1 MDYAGSGNYSGAPSG
16 WTQVCAAK
24 NAASIAVFVHL
35 NGASEAAGNSWG
47 IGGTSGGIYAIAI
60 GAVANS
66 SGVDGSVCNAPG
78 TRASSLTTGTPKLG
92 SSGAGDFT
100 ATWATVSGSAASLLF
115 SGPSNLAVWAPG
127 AAAAEGYYYTGVP
140 VAVTYANG
148 SGTPY
153 FSPLA
158 AQIAFLPSAA
168 AAPATTPSP
177 SLTSTPG
184 STPVATPT
192 PAPGAVTTA
201 VSTPA
206 PSPAPTPTV
215 VASPATGI
223 TFVGRSESSAN
234 SANSSVTVAAPAGL
248 QPGDFFVITV
258 SGYQSY
264 PSNTPSGLTALG
276 LVQDVRQYGPDY
288 LAAFAGVYATGG
300 PTAFQFNG
308 LNYPKAV
315 LRAYRGVSRVDAE
328 AFASTSGP
336 GTHLSLPPLPATTGP
351 GDWYVGFYTTD
362 TQRPVCPSDLANGN
376 TDGIQ
381 WQTCDGDKVIPTLG
395 TAPGLETASASAST
409 DWIGFTIDLV
419 ALPPGTL
426 TPSPTPSAS
435 PAPTPVPTA
444 TSTPA
449 PVAGNTTVPDT
460 DSSFIFSRTT
470 VPATGWNTVTN
481 SAYFD
486 GSALASNGC
495 INPPQTGTS
504 VQGPMAVINFTG
516 TSITLIGQTG
526 PDFGVGAYALD
537 GGSLTAVD
545 AYSPSA
551 EYQEPLV
558 TLSGLTNQSHVLTYQ
573 VTCNSNPSS
582 SDFYQVINGYQ
593 VTGAGKPFASATQYS
608 YIAGN
613 VTFSGNGW
621 NCATGNLQDLSSG
634 HCWDGTAGDSVQWTF
649 TGSLIEVFIRPD
661 TGDGYFDVQVDGNTV
676 AHNVSGQYSL
686 VDNDQLDA
694 WMAFAQSGLSSGT
707 HTIKLTIDGAAPY
720 PNESEGSGQKNLLQ
734 FDVGLAFP

>member
-1 MDYAGSGNYSGAPSG
+1 MTIQLPPLSHAAIRRGIRDSRIDVMPRRRKICFLRLVWLLLAAALAISARTQAGAATSNPSLAYDGTAVVDNSPFDWTISLPAASTVAGSYQYAFVDYAGSGNYSGAPSG

-78 TRASSLTTGTPKLG
+78 TGASSLTTGTPKLG
-92 SSGAGDFT
+92 SSGVGDFT

-177 SLTSTPG
+177 SPTSTPG
-184 STPVATPT
+184 STPAATPT
-192 PAPGAVTTA
+192 PAPSAVTTA

-234 SANSSVTVAAPAGL
+234 SANSSVTVAAPASL

-288 LAAFAGVYATGG
+288 LAAFEGVYATGG

-315 LRAYRGVSRVDAE
+315 LRAYRGFRESMPKRSRQPMARVLICRYPRSPPPPGRATGMSDSILRIPSGRSAPR
-328 AFASTSGP
+328 TSPMAILMAYNGR
-336 GTHLSLPPLPATTGP
+336 PAT
-351 GDWYVGFYTTD
+351 
-362 TQRPVCPSDLANGN
+362 
-376 TDGIQ
+376 
-381 WQTCDGDKVIPTLG
+381 
-395 TAPGLETASASAST
+395 
-409 DWIGFTIDLV
+409 
-419 ALPPGTL
+419 
-426 TPSPTPSAS
+426 
-435 PAPTPVPTA
+435 A
-444 TSTPA
+444 T
-449 PVAGNTTVPDT
+449 
-460 DSSFIFSRTT
+460 
-470 VPATGWNTVTN
+470 
-481 SAYFD
+481 
-486 GSALASNGC
+486 
-495 INPPQTGTS
+495 
-504 VQGPMAVINFTG
+504 
-516 TSITLIGQTG
+516 
-526 PDFGVGAYALD
+526 
-537 GGSLTAVD
+537 
-545 AYSPSA
+545 
-551 EYQEPLV
+551 
-558 TLSGLTNQSHVLTYQ
+558 
-573 VTCNSNPSS
+573 
-582 SDFYQVINGYQ
+582 
-593 VTGAGKPFASATQYS
+593 K
-608 YIAGN
+608 
-613 VTFSGNGW
+613 
-621 NCATGNLQDLSSG
+621 
-634 HCWDGTAGDSVQWTF
+634 
-649 TGSLIEVFIRPD
+649 
-661 TGDGYFDVQVDGNTV
+661 
-676 AHNVSGQYSL
+676 
-686 VDNDQLDA
+686 
-694 WMAFAQSGLSSGT
+694 
-707 HTIKLTIDGAAPY
+707 
-720 PNESEGSGQKNLLQ
+720 
-734 FDVGLAFP
+734 